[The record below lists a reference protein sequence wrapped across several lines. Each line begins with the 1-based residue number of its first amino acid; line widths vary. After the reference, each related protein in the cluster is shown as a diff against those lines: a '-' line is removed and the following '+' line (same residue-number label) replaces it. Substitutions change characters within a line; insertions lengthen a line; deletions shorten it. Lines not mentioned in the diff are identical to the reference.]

1 MTALSTTTLTL
12 TMPRLGE
19 TMEEGV
25 IVGWL
30 VEPGQQ
36 FRRGDAILELETDKT
51 VVEYPALGD
60 GRLDGTLVS
69 AGDRVPVGAPIAR
82 VAVLSAGDWAAALP
96 GGAETEASPKTANT
110 TKPPSILAMPR
121 LGETMEEG
129 VIVGWLVGEGES
141 YARGASILE
150 IETDKTVAEVPA
162 LSDGRLLRILAQP
175 GERIAVG
182 TPIAEVE
189 GEVEEEAAT
198 APATKATA
206 VPGAVPAAAAPVDS
220 GADTPAPER
229 RSDGRLRATP
239 TARRMARQRGVALE
253 TLHGS
258 GRRGRIERV
267 DVERAAG
274 SNGPA
279 PADLRWLDT
288 PAGRLAYAQAGSSG
302 PVHLLVHGFA
312 GDRTAWANLASGLAR
327 AGRRAVM
334 PDLPGH
340 GATAIEAADVDGL
353 AAAVTALAESL
364 PGPLVLVGH
373 SLGAAAAVH
382 AARRLGDRVARLV
395 LLTPAGCGPKIGAEF
410 VHGMAAAETTGEVSH
425 LLRLLGP
432 RGGQLSDAALA
443 AVAREMGRG
452 RLRTLARALATP
464 DGRQRIDLLRP
475 LAELAE
481 RIPVRAVFGLD
492 DRIVSATDAL
502 NLPPRV
508 AAHFL
513 PTGHMP
519 QWDAPREVAALI
531 DEETP
536 HG

>member
-1 MTALSTTTLTL
+1 MTTASTTTLTL

-60 GRLDGTLVS
+60 GRLDETLVS

-82 VAVLSAGDWAAALP
+82 AAVLSAEDWAAALP
-96 GGAETEASPKTANT
+96 DSAEPAAPK
-110 TKPPSILAMPR
+110 
-121 LGETMEEG
+121 EQ
-129 VIVGWLVGEGES
+129 
-141 YARGASILE
+141 
-150 IETDKTVAEVPA
+150 VPA
-162 LSDGRLLRILAQP
+162 EADAPPDS
-175 GERIAVG
+175 
-182 TPIAEVE
+182 
-189 GEVEEEAAT
+189 AAT
-198 APATKATA
+198 
-206 VPGAVPAAAAPVDS
+206 PAA
-220 GADTPAPER
+220 ER
-229 RSDGRLRATP
+229 STDDRLRATP
-239 TARRMARQRGVALE
+239 TARRLARQHGVALE

-258 GRRGRIERV
+258 GRRGRIERA

-279 PADLRWLDT
+279 AADLRWLDT
-288 PAGRLAYAQAGSSG
+288 PAGRLAYAQAGSAG

-327 AGRRAVM
+327 SGKRVVM

-395 LLTPAGCGPKIGAEF
+395 LLTPAGCGPKIGADF

-443 AVAREMGRG
+443 AMAREMGRG
-452 RLRTLARALATP
+452 RLRTLATAVATA

-492 DRIVSATDAL
+492 DRIVSPTDAL

-513 PTGHMP
+513 PSGHMP

-531 DEETP
+531 DEETH